1 MPSMHLL
8 VLSQSYPKNATK
20 YAPFF
25 IHIRLLA
32 YVAAGVDVD
41 VVSFN
46 TSHQYSYQGI
56 RVYPAGEFANLL
68 RQKQPKAIIAHAPN
82 LRNHLRLLLLHWR
95 SLPKL
100 YFVFHGHEI
109 LMKSRYYPKPYFFQ
123 RSAFYNVTKAINNMY
138 DLIKCKVLKCF
149 MLKNLGKNLKVIFVS
164 EYLKTLFCENVM
176 QSKAL
181 IEKNSIVIHNAIN
194 DCFLT
199 NEYSRAK
206 VLLGDFI
213 TIRNYDQPVY
223 ALDLILKIALA
234 NPHMVFH
241 IYGEGKFFDFVAK
254 PKNVEVF
261 HGYLKPAKIVKLL
274 NQYKAALMPSYH
286 DTQGVMA
293 CEMAAF
299 GMPVIASNIPA
310 AREMFA
316 SEDNVYLLD
325 NDAEDLD
332 LAKIINNLKVTN
344 KSQLKAK
351 LTSSKLAKQEIDFF
365 GGDGK
370 ISL

>member
-1 MPSMHLL
+1 
-8 VLSQSYPKNATK
+8 
-20 YAPFF
+20 
-25 IHIRLLA
+25 
-32 YVAAGVDVD
+32 
-41 VVSFN
+41 
-46 TSHQYSYQGI
+46 
-56 RVYPAGEFANLL
+56 
-68 RQKQPKAIIAHAPN
+68 
-82 LRNHLRLLLLHWR
+82 
-95 SLPKL
+95 
-100 YFVFHGHEI
+100 
-109 LMKSRYYPKPYFFQ
+109 
-123 RSAFYNVTKAINNMY
+123 
-138 DLIKCKVLKCF
+138 
-149 MLKNLGKNLKVIFVS
+149 
-164 EYLKTLFCENVM
+164 
-176 QSKAL
+176 
-181 IEKNSIVIHNAIN
+181 
-194 DCFLT
+194 
-199 NEYSRAK
+199 
-206 VLLGDFI
+206 
-213 TIRNYDQPVY
+213 
-223 ALDLILKIALA
+223 
-234 NPHMVFH
+234 
-241 IYGEGKFFDFVAK
+241 
-254 PKNVEVF
+254 VF